1 MSLIELNSRIKMI
14 EEKFNK
20 FEDKS
25 IKIIQY
31 EEKKGTRLKINRHIE
46 TLRSHKVYTKI
57 SNMCNFSPRIKV
69 K

>member
-25 IKIIQY
+25 IKIIQS
-31 EEKKGTRLKINRHIE
+31 EEKKGTRLKINRRVE
-46 TLRSHKVYTKI
+46 TLRSHEVYIKI
-57 SNMCNFSPRIKV
+57 SNV
-69 K
+69 